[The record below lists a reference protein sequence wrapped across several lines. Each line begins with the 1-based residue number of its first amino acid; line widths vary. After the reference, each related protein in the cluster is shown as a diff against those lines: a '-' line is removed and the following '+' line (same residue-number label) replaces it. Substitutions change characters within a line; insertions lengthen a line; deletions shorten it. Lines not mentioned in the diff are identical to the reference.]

1 MENSATPGGIGLTG
15 AGAEGSI
22 EKDNAKIWSGPFEI
36 VPASFEG
43 EDMELGLKGKIAL
56 VTGAGSQIG
65 FGKAICLALARE
77 GCDIVAADVN
87 LEGAG
92 KTAADVEALGRKALA
107 VKADITKKA
116 EVRQMVGEALATF
129 GRIDILVNN
138 AGAVLGMGPFIEQDE
153 ALWDREL
160 ALNLKGPMLVSQA
173 VLPGM
178 IERRYGK
185 IINVS
190 SDTAKMTWP
199 MVSMYNIAKAAIYK
213 FTRELARTVIE
224 HNVFVNSVS
233 PGWSLDTDFAKG
245 DKEAMKPRFLAET
258 PVGRGTSP
266 QDIAAAV
273 CFFAS
278 DISSDIVGQILSL
291 SGGSTFQ

>member
-1 MENSATPGGIGLTG
+1 
-15 AGAEGSI
+15 
-22 EKDNAKIWSGPFEI
+22 
-36 VPASFEG
+36 
-43 EDMELGLKGKIAL
+43 MELGLKDKVAL

-65 FGKAICLALARE
+65 FGKEICLTLSGE
-77 GCDIVAADVN
+77 GCDIIAADIDF
-87 LEGAG
+87 EGAK
-92 KTAADVEALGRKALA
+92 KTAAEVETRGRKALA
-107 VKADITKKA
+107 VKADITRKA
-116 EVRQMVGEALATF
+116 EVREMVKQALAGF

-138 AGAVLGMGPFIEQDE
+138 AGAILGGGPFVEQDE

-178 IERRYGK
+178 IERKYGK

-199 MVSMYNIAKAAIYK
+199 MVSMYNIAKAAVYK
-213 FTRELARTVIE
+213 FTRELARSVIE

-278 DISSDIVGQILSL
+278 DVSSDIVGQILSL